1 MLTVGSSRE
10 SPKRLPSEVKRGKA
24 KFLEK
29 HRKIKQKDQYT
40 HKVSE
45 MKRSVDKNDD
55 EGPVIHVNS
64 EGTAAE
70 MPISKPL
77 RKNDAV
83 KNDTMNEKDRRNF
96 KAEYVFNAS
105 VWVRPRQH
113 SVAIFSYVKATHEYD
128 LAIESVACYAA
139 LHNYTYL
146 LTYENDL
153 WLQRCPQKHIFFR
166 RHCVVQY
173 FLDQFD
179 YILVI
184 DADIGV
190 LNPRWE
196 IEEWIDPNFD
206 IIFYERLFCKE
217 ISAAS
222 FILRNSNFSRRF
234 LNKWLE
240 YDDKGFSGKLSGD
253 NPAIHVVFAEL
264 YAPYAKSEVARC
276 MHIWDAATTYTELFT
291 FEACLMLIVGKQR
304 KFGKDIKIIER
315 GRSWVRDPYITRSRW
330 SIHRDFMFHGW
341 KGLGMIEYDSISSAN
356 LEQLPTN
363 NWFNPFSR
371 PLNRENCNGSRAIYY
386 WKRYLIVS
394 SREIEIQLDQWD
406 RRTRREFHESVQR
419 INNFIAP

>member
-1 MLTVGSSRE
+1 
-10 SPKRLPSEVKRGKA
+10 
-24 KFLEK
+24 
-29 HRKIKQKDQYT
+29 
-40 HKVSE
+40 
-45 MKRSVDKNDD
+45 
-55 EGPVIHVNS
+55 
-64 EGTAAE
+64 
-70 MPISKPL
+70 
-77 RKNDAV
+77 
-83 KNDTMNEKDRRNF
+83 MNEKDRRNF

-190 LNPRWE
+190 LNPRCWNSKFDYLE
-196 IEEWIDPNFD
+196 VYAAEE
-206 IIFYERLFCKE
+206 LC
-217 ISAAS
+217 
-222 FILRNSNFSRRF
+222 ILQ
-234 LNKWLE
+234 
-240 YDDKGFSGKLSGD
+240 
-253 NPAIHVVFAEL
+253 VVFAEL